1 MTNILFNAPV
11 KVYRMST
18 PEHECPWGLRAINLL
33 SEHSIPFEDILLR
46 SQTEVNAFKAQYG
59 VSTTPQIFVG
69 DQRLGGYSDLTKYF
83 SVQPITPEYS
93 YTPVIALFSTAG
105 LVALSTS
112 LGLTGF
118 MGISLSMLAS
128 LKLMDIDSFTTSF
141 KKYDLIT
148 QRFQHYGKLYP
159 FAELAIGLGFLSNIA
174 PLFTG
179 VGSLILG
186 MIGAIAPLGIVS
198 FAENGIMT
206 IMGAMLIFSSLSPQ
220 SLKSMRSPN
229 PVSPEID
236 YHPVHKLECPIYS
249 TTSFTGKRSINCIA
263 LPAFFRKDSLTKG
276 A

>member
-1 MTNILFNAPV
+1 MTNVLFNAPV

-105 LVALSTS
+105 L
-112 LGLTGF
+112 
-118 MGISLSMLAS
+118 
-128 LKLMDIDSFTTSF
+128 
-141 KKYDLIT
+141 
-148 QRFQHYGKLYP
+148 YGKLYP

-186 MIGAIAPLGIVS
+186 MSGAMSVFKAVYIDKMALNCACIGGNSKAPLGIVS